1 MRFNNLPA
9 DRGKPALIQPTIN
22 MPDKY
27 AIDGHKLAY
36 HPQRVAQLLDVGD
49 DWGKAKSVYPI
60 YMEVSPVGAC
70 NHRCTFC
77 GVDYIGYKSIS
88 LDYGKL
94 CERLKEMG
102 SLGVKSI
109 MYAGEGE
116 PLLHKSINE
125 IVRSTH
131 DAGIDISF
139 TTNGT
144 HMDKVFIESS
154 LPLIQWVKLS
164 VNAAKSKTY
173 AEIHQTKERD
183 FNKVIENIA
192 HATQFKRDHGL
203 ACTIGVQTLLLPE
216 NAGEIEDLARLCRD
230 ELGVDYLVV
239 KSYSHVAK
247 SHNKKYATI
256 DYSLYIDMGKR
267 LDKWNTDKFK
277 VVFRENSISKY
288 QSDSGRGYTTCYS
301 TPFLLAYVMAD
312 GAVYGCR
319 DHLLDPRF
327 EYGNINELSFQDIW
341 EGEKR
346 RKNATFVLKE
356 LDLKDCRK
364 NCRMDES
371 NRYLFRLKEDPV
383 SHVNFI

>member
-1 MRFNNLPA
+1 MS
-9 DRGKPALIQPTIN
+9 D
-22 MPDKY
+22 DY

-36 HPQRVAQLLDVGD
+36 HPQRIGQLLDAGD
-49 DWGKAKSVYPI
+49 DWEKAKSIYPI

-88 LDYGKL
+88 LDYKKF
-94 CERLKEMG
+94 CERLKEIA
-102 SLGVKSI
+102 SLGVKGI

-116 PLLHKSINE
+116 PLLHKRINE
-125 IVRSTH
+125 IVRATH

-144 HMDKVFIESS
+144 QMDKTFIESS
-154 LPLIQWVKLS
+154 LPLTQWVKLS
-164 VNAAKSKTY
+164 VNAATAATY
-173 AEIHQTKERD
+173 AGIHQTKERD

-192 HATQFKRDHGL
+192 QATHFKRDHGL
-203 ACTIGVQTLLLPE
+203 TCAIGVQTLLLPE
-216 NAGEIEDLARLCRD
+216 NASEIEDLARLCRD
-230 ELGVDYLVV
+230 ELGVDYLVI

-247 SHNKKYATI
+247 SQNRKYATI
-256 DYSLYIDMGKR
+256 DYSLYSNMGER

-288 QSDSGRGYTTCYS
+288 QSNGGRGYTTCYS

-346 RKNATFVLKE
+346 RKNVTFVLKE